1 MKGREIMNRLKKL
14 RQEKKLSQKELA
26 DYLGINE
33 KTISRWENGESTIK
47 SDKAQALADHFGVSV
62 GYLLGYSEYR
72 DKTEIKNLVYDA
84 PHGGAAGIVY
94 DEIAKKIGEK
104 RMKRFLENTASNAF
118 IQFSMFDN
126 DNNLMH
132 TKEAEMILLFELLD
146 NSDKQ
151 LVFDLIKSLSD
162 KIVGEDFKGYSLDKW
177 LEVED
182 KKNNH

>member
-1 MKGREIMNRLKKL
+1 MNRLKEL
-14 RQEKKLSQKELA
+14 RKEKGLTQQGLA
-26 DYLGINE
+26 DDIGVHFRTLQN
-33 KTISRWENGESTIK
+33 WENGKADIK
-47 SDKAQALADHFGVSV
+47 SDKAQALADFFGVSV
-62 GYLLGYSEYR
+62 GYLLGYSEYE
-72 DKTEIKNLVYDA
+72 KTTDIKNLVYDT

-162 KIVGEDFKGYSLDKW
+162 KIVGEDFEGYPLNKW
-177 LEVED
+177 LELEE
-182 KKNNH
+182 KKNNL